1 MEEIAKIIYEYSIN
15 NKVADE
21 KFIKDIV
28 NILIDSYG
36 LDYYIKD
43 LIISKNIL
51 KSSGYDMVTS
61 EMTIIPIQSY
71 VLFAELFPWLVKNKA
86 LFINLDVALTIFH
99 EVDHALLKK
108 LKELDKDILD
118 VDLYKTLDKSELV
131 KKNSEGIKKI
141 TSLSKEELKS
151 LLNGYIEVI
160 RKNIYYNNHHD
171 SAPFERRAYINSHLH
186 LSRIIDILYD
196 TDLSDKDLD
205 KIRFY
210 HLRDFIKTC
219 KTGYKT
225 MREITNS
232 PSYDY
237 IKNIGEESKLDK
249 VKIYDFN
256 PYRAYNNVKMYR
268 LRDRVLYGLPLE
280 SQELKELNMKSNPF
294 RVYEKK
300 SR

>member
-21 KFIKDIV
+21 KFVKDIV
-28 NILIDSYG
+28 KILTDSYG

-43 LIISKNIL
+43 LEVTKNIFENSRYNL
-51 KSSGYDMVTS
+51 ISS
-61 EMTIIPIQSY
+61 EMIINISQSKI
-71 VLFAELFPWLVKNKA
+71 LLIELIPLLVKNKA
-86 LFINLDVALTIFH
+86 LFINLDIARSIFH

-108 LKELDKDILD
+108 LTELGKDIVD
-118 VDLYKTLDKSELV
+118 VDLYKTLNETEAA
-131 KKNSEGIKKI
+131 KKYIEEAGKI
-141 TSLSKEELKS
+141 GSLSKDELKK
-151 LLNGYIEVI
+151 LVKFLIESI
-160 RKNIYYNNHHD
+160 KKNMYYMTHHD
-171 SAPFERRAYINSHLH
+171 LAPFERRANINSHLH

-210 HLRDFIKTC
+210 HLGDFNKEC
-219 KTGYKT
+219 LAGYKT

-237 IKNIGEESKLDK
+237 IKRIGNENELEKME
-249 VKIYDFN
+249 IYDFN
-256 PYRAYNNVKMYR
+256 PYRAYNNVKLYK
-268 LRDRVLYGLPLE
+268 LKDRVLYGLPLE
-280 SQELKELNMKSNPF
+280 SEELKEINMKSNPF

>member
-1 MEEIAKIIYEYSIN
+1 MEEIANIIYEYSIN

-21 KFIKDIV
+21 KFVKDIV
-28 NILIDSYG
+28 KILTDSYG

-43 LIISKNIL
+43 LEVTKNIFENSKYNL
-51 KSSGYDMVTS
+51 ISS
-61 EMTIIPIQSY
+61 EMIINISQSKM
-71 VLFAELFPWLVKNKA
+71 LLIDLIPLLVKNKA
-86 LFINLDVALTIFH
+86 LFINLDIARTIFH

-108 LKELDKDILD
+108 LTELGKDIVD
-118 VDLYKTLDKSELV
+118 VDLYKTLNETDAAKKYIEEAGKIESLSKDELKELV
-131 KKNSEGIKKI
+131 KFLIESIK
-141 TSLSKEELKS
+141 
-151 LLNGYIEVI
+151 
-160 RKNIYYNNHHD
+160 KNIYYMTHHD
-171 SAPFERRAYINSHLH
+171 LAPFERRANINSHLH

-210 HLRDFIKTC
+210 HLGDFNKEC
-219 KTGYKT
+219 LAGYKT

-237 IKNIGEESKLDK
+237 IKRIGNENELEKM
-249 VKIYDFN
+249 KIYDFN
-256 PYRAYNNVKMYR
+256 PYRAYNNVKLYK
-268 LRDRVLYGLPLE
+268 LKDRVLYGLPLE
-280 SQELKELNMKSNPF
+280 SEELKEINMKSNPF

>member
-1 MEEIAKIIYEYSIN
+1 MEEIANIIYEYSIN

-21 KFIKDIV
+21 KFVKDIV
-28 NILIDSYG
+28 KILTDLYG

-43 LIISKNIL
+43 LEVTKNIFENSRYNL
-51 KSSGYDMVTS
+51 ISS
-61 EMTIIPIQSY
+61 EMIINISQSKI
-71 VLFAELFPWLVKNKA
+71 LLIELIPLLVKNKA
-86 LFINLDVALTIFH
+86 LFINLDIARTIFH

-108 LKELDKDILD
+108 LTELGKDIVD
-118 VDLYKTLDKSELV
+118 VDLYKTLNETEAAKKYIEEAGKIESLSKDELKELV
-131 KKNSEGIKKI
+131 KFLIESIKK
-141 TSLSKEELKS
+141 
-151 LLNGYIEVI
+151 NM
-160 RKNIYYNNHHD
+160 YYMTHHD
-171 SAPFERRAYINSHLH
+171 LAPFERRANINSHLH

-210 HLRDFIKTC
+210 HLGDFNKEC
-219 KTGYKT
+219 LAGYKT

-237 IKNIGEESKLDK
+237 IKRIGNENELEKME
-249 VKIYDFN
+249 IYDFN
-256 PYRAYNNVKMYR
+256 PYRAYNNVKLYK
-268 LRDRVLYGLPLE
+268 LKDRVLYGLPLE
-280 SQELKELNMKSNPF
+280 SEELKEINMKSNPF